1 MAKIRLGSG
10 KIIYKK
16 YTSVVKYI
24 LMAVSVLIITLILP
38 KQPRFK
44 YEFEKGNVWLHEDLI
59 SPYNFAIRKNVEEI
73 KKDKEG
79 ILKAV
84 LPVYE
89 LDEKVFEGQVSL
101 FQNNFEAKWRN
112 ITPTDEKD
120 KKLNFDLGYLVLK
133 DIYEKGIVGLNKK
146 YQRDGDHYVISLLKN
161 GVETEISTASLF
173 TQTSALA
180 FADEKLKSQKNIQ
193 FATLLSIIKDR
204 LSPNIIY
211 NERFTQKLE
220 KQAVENVSSTSG
232 MVQKGELIV
241 AKDNSINEEIYLKL
255 ESLRISY
262 EDNTA
267 LLGERKLVLIGQ
279 FLLVAMVIS
288 LLMIF
293 LFLFRKDIFGDNR
306 QISLILLVVTGMLV
320 FLSWAIRIKLPSL
333 YYIPYCIVPIIIRI
347 LFDTRLAMNIHL
359 LVVLIASFFLPNS
372 FEFAFLQVTAG
383 MVAIYSIK
391 NLVRREQ
398 FLISALLILLNY
410 FVAYL
415 GISLIREGSLATI
428 EWVKF
433 VPFIFSV
440 LLSLLAYPLI
450 YLFEKLFGITSD
462 ITLIELTNTNTSLLR
477 ELAFKAPG
485 TFQHSLQVANL
496 AESAIFKIGGNTL
509 LVRAGA
515 LYHDIGKIDNPQ
527 FFIEN
532 QHKGLNPHDKLPYEE
547 SAQIIIRHVLNGI
560 EMAKR
565 YNLPEVIV
573 DFIRTHHGNTRVD
586 YFYQSFLKNFP
597 EKIVDENTFR
607 YPGPIPS
614 TKETAVLML
623 ADSVEA
629 ASRSLKEPDAE
640 SINHLV
646 ERIIN
651 YKLEQNQLN
660 DSNITLKE
668 IETIKLIFKT
678 MLMGIYHVRIDYLKE
693 N

>member
-1 MAKIRLGSG
+1 MAKIRRDSG
-10 KIIYKK
+10 KLIYRK
-16 YTSVVKYI
+16 YTSVIKYI
-24 LMAVSVLIITLILP
+24 LMGLSILIITVVLP

-44 YEFEKGNVWLHEDLI
+44 YEFEKGHVWLHEDLV
-59 SPYNFAIRKNVEEI
+59 SPYNFSIRKNLEEI
-73 KKDKEG
+73 KNDKES
-79 ILKAV
+79 ILKFV

-89 LDEKVFEGQVSL
+89 LDNKIVENQISQYQSDFEVKWKNAGLKDGKEKE
-101 FQNNFEAKWRN
+101 
-112 ITPTDEKD
+112 
-120 KKLNFDLGYLVLK
+120 LNFNLGTKILR
-133 DIYEKGIVGLNKK
+133 DIYERGVIGLNKK
-146 YQRDGDHYVISLLKN
+146 YQRDGDQYVISLLRN
-161 GVETEISTASLF
+161 RVEEQLSTSSLY
-173 TQTSALA
+173 TQVSATAAVAELVAKEKEAETS
-180 FADEKLKSQKNIQ
+180 I
-193 FATLLSIIKDR
+193 LLSVIKDR
-204 LSPNIIY
+204 ITPNVIY
-211 NERFTQKLE
+211 NERFTEKLE
-220 KQAVENVSSTSG
+220 KQAVENVSSTRG
-232 MVQKGELIV
+232 MVQKGELII
-241 AKDNSINEEIYLKL
+241 AKGNSINEESFQKL

-262 EDNTA
+262 EEGSSVSGDRNF
-267 LLGERKLVLIGQ
+267 VLAGQ

-288 LLMIF
+288 LLMVF
-293 LFLFRKDIFGDNR
+293 LFLFRKDIFADNR
-306 QISLILLVVTGMLV
+306 QISLILIVVTGMLV
-320 FLSWAIRIKLPSL
+320 FLSWSIRIKLPSL
-333 YYIPYCIVPIIIRI
+333 YYIPYCIVPIIVRI

-372 FEFAFLQVTAG
+372 FEFAFLQITAG

-415 GISLIREGSLATI
+415 GISLIREGSFASI
-428 EWVKF
+428 EWIKF
-433 VPFIFSV
+433 MPFIFSV
-440 LLSLLAYPLI
+440 LFSLLAYPLI

-462 ITLIELTNTNTSLLR
+462 ITLIELTNTNSTLLR

-496 AESAIFKIGGNTL
+496 AESAIFKIGGNAL

-515 LYHDIGKIDNPQ
+515 LYHDIGKMDNPQ

-532 QHKGLNPHDKLPYEE
+532 QNKGLNPHDKLPYED
-547 SAQIIIRHVLNGI
+547 SAQIIIRHVVNGI
-560 EMAKR
+560 EMAR
-565 YNLPEVIV
+565 RNNLPEVII

-607 YPGPIPS
+607 YPGPIPF

-640 SINHLV
+640 SINKLV
-646 ERIIN
+646 ERIID

-678 MLMGIYHVRIDYLKE
+678 MLMGIYHVRIDYLK
-693 N
+693 

>member
-1 MAKIRLGSG
+1 MALS
-10 KIIYKK
+10 II
-16 YTSVVKYI
+16 
-24 LMAVSVLIITLILP
+24 IITAVLP
-38 KQPRFK
+38 KQAKFK
-44 YEFEKGNVWLHEDLI
+44 FEFEKGNVWLHDDLV
-59 SPYNFAIRKNVEEI
+59 SPYNFPIRKTPEEI
-73 KKDKEG
+73 KNDKES
-79 ILKAV
+79 IIKSI

-89 LDEKVFEGQVSL
+89 LDEQVFQDQSD
-101 FQNNFEAKWRN
+101 QYRSDFEAKWKN
-112 ITPTDEKD
+112 AGLKD
-120 KKLNFDLGYLVLK
+120 DNKEINFDTGFKILQN
-133 DIYEKGIVGLNKK
+133 IYQKGVIGLNKK
-146 YQRDGDHYVISLLKN
+146 YQRDGDQYVISLLKN
-161 GVETEISTASLF
+161 NIETQVSTASLY
-173 TQTSALA
+173 TQASAALEA
-180 FADEKLKSQKNIQ
+180 GKELVDQKNIE
-193 FATLLSIIKDR
+193 ADIISGIIRDR
-204 LSPNIIY
+204 ISPNVIY
-211 NERFTQKLE
+211 NERLTDKIE
-220 KQAVENVSSTSG
+220 KQAIENLSSTRG

-241 AKDNSINEEIYLKL
+241 AKNSRIDEDIYQKL
-255 ESLRISY
+255 ESLRQSY
-262 EDNTA
+262 EDSVTSPND
-267 LLGERKLVLIGQ
+267 RKLTLVGQ
-279 FLLVAMVIS
+279 FLLVSTVVTM
-288 LLMIF
+288 LMFF
-293 LFLFRKDIFGDNR
+293 LFLFRKDIFADNR
-306 QISLILLVVTGMLV
+306 QISLILIVFTGMLV
-320 FLSWAIRIKLPSL
+320 FLSLSIKFKLPSL

-372 FEFAFLQVTAG
+372 FEFAFLQITAG

-398 FLISALLILLNY
+398 FLLSALLILLNY
-410 FVAYL
+410 FIAYL
-415 GISLIREGSLATI
+415 GISLIREGTLDAI
-428 EWVKF
+428 EWMKF
-433 VPFIFSV
+433 LPFVFSV

-462 ITLIELTNTNTSLLR
+462 ITLIELTNTNSHLLR

-496 AESAIFKIGGNTL
+496 AESAIFKIGGNGL

-515 LYHDIGKIDNPQ
+515 LYHDIGKMDNPQ

-532 QHKGLNPHDKLPYEE
+532 QNKGLNPHDKLPYEE
-547 SAQIIIRHVLNGI
+547 SAQIIIKHVLNGI
-560 EMAKR
+560 EMAR
-565 YNLPEVIV
+565 RNNLPEVII

-607 YPGPIPS
+607 YPGPIPF

-640 SINHLV
+640 SINTLV
-646 ERIIN
+646 ERIIT
-651 YKLEQNQLN
+651 YKLEQHQLN

-678 MLMGIYHVRIDYLKE
+678 MLMGIYHVRIDYLKQ